1 MSGTAFECRCELV
14 GRSAVA
20 LAEVD
25 RGRGL
30 RSKSLNR
37 RCSLESIASGDA
49 ELTFGEDVGDDGV
62 DARRLA
68 QVSSSEVLAWQ

>member
-14 GRSAVA
+14 GRSA
-20 LAEVD
+20 
-25 RGRGL
+25 GRGL

-68 QVSSSEVLAWQ
+68 QVCSFGRARLGVSSGF